1 MVCRFALPGEV
12 VATLVLVGQNGRDD
26 CRSGAPAGQCVFGEV
41 GRARDEALAVP
52 LTRLEHA
59 RRLWL
64 IAFMLIGVAC
74 AAWTFAYPR
83 LGGPDESQHAIRAAA
98 VVRGELL
105 GRHDDRY
112 GNLDLVVDVPESYG
126 QTANVDCYWPTM
138 DTTPT
143 CMSPISGSSRL
154 VSATTYEFRGPF
166 LYYAV
171 VGVPTLPFP
180 SLAGIYL
187 MRLVNALLC
196 AALLASALTAAVR
209 VRSLPLLVG
218 VFVAITPEVL
228 FLGGVINSNSV
239 EAAAGICL
247 WTALVALLRA
257 PEESWKALIRTA
269 GIAAVVLVASRGL
282 SPLFLVICITAIGLI
297 TPRTRL
303 RQLLARRDIHR
314 WALVITIATVACAT
328 WTEYVIRK
336 YPLNVAGLGWSRA
349 LTQIPGFGR
358 GAIGDFVIQG
368 RLLALRQVPL
378 PVFVYLA
385 WATAMIVLLGAAVRS
400 ARRRELLVLAGLI
413 AVSLVVPV
421 AGAALGAG
429 GQYWVGRHVLA
440 IACGIPILTGIY
452 ATPHDARATANH
464 RSLWFGVL
472 AALVAAQVLAFGWT
486 LHRYIVGG
494 SATFNPLTFLFSPT
508 WSPPLPPALLVAVF
522 TASLTGLAITV
533 ARYTTRANSLP
544 TP

>member
-1 MVCRFALPGEV
+1 
-12 VATLVLVGQNGRDD
+12 VL
-26 CRSGAPAGQCVFGEV
+26 
-41 GRARDEALAVP
+41 
-52 LTRLEHA
+52 LTTPEHA

-64 IAFMLIGVAC
+64 VTFLLVGFAC

-98 VVRGELL
+98 VARGQLL
-105 GRHDDRY
+105 GRHDNRY
-112 GNLDLVVDVPESYG
+112 GNLDLVVSVPESYG

-138 DTTPT
+138 DTTPN
-143 CMSPISGSSRL
+143 CLPPISSRSRL
-154 VSATTYEFRGPF
+154 VDATTYEFRGPF
-166 LYYAV
+166 FYYAV
-171 VGVPTLPFP
+171 VGAPTVLFP

-196 AALLASALTAAVR
+196 AALLASAFTVAAR
-209 VRSLPLLVG
+209 LRSMPLLVG

-247 WTALVALLRA
+247 WTTMVAVLRA
-257 PEESWKALIRTA
+257 PEESWRALIRTA

-282 SPLFLVICITAIGLI
+282 SPLFLVICIAAIGLI

-303 RQLLARRDIHR
+303 RQLLARRDVHR
-314 WALVITIATVACAT
+314 WALVITIATVACAA
-328 WTEYVIRK
+328 WTAYVVRK

-349 LTQIPGFGR
+349 FAQIPGFGR

-385 WATAMIVLLGAAVRS
+385 WATAMILLLVAATRS

-413 AVSLVVPV
+413 AISILVPV

-440 IACGIPILTGIY
+440 IACGIPILAGIY
-452 ATPHDARATANH
+452 ATPHDARAINKR
-464 RSLWFGVL
+464 RSPWFGLL
-472 AALVAAQVLAFGWT
+472 AALIGGQVLAFAWT

-494 SATFNPLTFLFSPT
+494 SATFNPLSFLFSPN
-508 WSPPLPPALLVAVF
+508 WSPPLPPALLVAAF
-522 TASLTGLAITV
+522 TASLTGLAITL
-533 ARYTTRANSLP
+533 ARHTTRTDQP
-544 TP
+544 DP